1 MTKTATL
8 GYIGTGLMGTP
19 MAARLLAAGH
29 PLTVWNRTAAKAQG
43 LVDKGAAMGE
53 SPADVAGRSDIVFLC
68 LTDTNAVEE
77 AVFGENGVARG
88 ARKGSVLVDFSSIQ
102 PDASVRM
109 AERLKSETGMD
120 WIDAPVSGG
129 VPGAEA
135 GTLAIMAGGAQEVFD
150 RVESTVLDM
159 AARFTLMGPS
169 GAGQTTKLCNQVIVG
184 CTMAVLAEAARL
196 ATNAGVDA
204 TRLPEA
210 LAGGFADSKPLQI
223 FLPRMVNA
231 QHEPPLGHVYT
242 MLKDLDSVCA
252 LARSCTSPVPFTAM
266 AAEQFRLL
274 TVRGGETAD
283 ALEIFKLSGPSK
295 L

>member
-1 MTKTATL
+1 MSKMATL
-8 GYIGTGLMGTP
+8 GYIGTGLMGAP

-29 PLTVWNRTAAKAQG
+29 PLTVWNRTAAKAQA

-53 SPADVAGRSDIVFLC
+53 SPADVASRSDIVFLC
-68 LTDTNAVEE
+68 LTDTSAVEE
-77 AVFGENGVARG
+77 AVFGDNGVARG

-135 GTLAIMAGGAQEVFD
+135 GTLAIMAGGAQDAFD
-150 RVESTVLDM
+150 RVEKVVLHM

>member
-8 GYIGTGLMGTP
+8 GYIGTGL
-19 MAARLLAAGH
+19 
-29 PLTVWNRTAAKAQG
+29 
-43 LVDKGAAMGE
+43 MGE

-135 GTLAIMAGGAQEVFD
+135 GTLAIMAGGTQEVFD

>member
-8 GYIGTGLMGTP
+8 GYIGTGL
-19 MAARLLAAGH
+19 
-29 PLTVWNRTAAKAQG
+29 
-43 LVDKGAAMGE
+43 MGE

-68 LTDTNAVEE
+68 LTDTNAVQE

-135 GTLAIMAGGAQEVFD
+135 GTLAIMAGGTQEVFD

-169 GAGQTTKLCNQVIVG
+169 GAGQTTRWPVAPVAVQRVIVG

>member
-8 GYIGTGLMGTP
+8 GYIGTGLMGAP